1 MPDSAL
7 MRHEQLRSRVHDE
20 GATLENA
27 ASELISLAGADRE
40 AQTIVKNKLRNHGQ
54 PNLQQSESDI

>member
-40 AQTIVKNKLRNHGQ
+40 AQTIVKNKLRKMSI
-54 PNLQQSESDI
+54 LS